1 MNKNV
6 RIIQLSSVATC
17 GKDLFFSIAKKILK
31 RNGYNAIRFAYADP
45 VKRDLDPFLIEK
57 TGISAFTIN
66 PEEKKLIRPFIVSY
80 STTLMRK
87 INPNIWIEK
96 TDAYLESLTSDIE
109 CFRVDTDILIGTDGR
124 FPNEIQYVRNLFGQ
138 TIHIKKYTNNIQ
150 YTTDGL
156 NASTRIYTPPA
167 NEEEAY
173 YEPLNH
179 EMSDIKIEWE
189 DMGKS
194 PSELLDNEYL
204 NKIVFDT
211 LNKLDYFNGKL
222 HQ

>member
-31 RNGYNAIRFAYADP
+31 KNGYNAMRFAYADP

-57 TGISAFTIN
+57 TGISAFTTN
-66 PEEKKLIRPFIVSY
+66 PEEKKLIRPFIVAY

-96 TDAYLESLTSDIE
+96 TGAYLESLTSDIE
-109 CFRVDTDILIGTDGR
+109 CFRVDTDILIGVDAR
-124 FPNEIQYVRNLFGQ
+124 FPNELHYVSNLFGQ
-138 TIHIKKYTNNIQ
+138 TIHLKKYTYDI
-150 YTTDGL
+150 
-156 NASTRIYTPPA
+156 ASNKIYTPPA
-167 NEEEAY
+167 NDEEAY
-173 YEPLNH
+173 YDPLNY
-179 EMSDIKIEWE
+179 EMTDIKIEWE
-189 DMGKS
+189 DIGKS
-194 PSELLDNEYL
+194 PIELIDNEYL

-211 LNKLDYFNGKL
+211 LNKLDYFSGKL
-222 HQ
+222 SQ